1 MVRLRSNTIFGNRQ
15 RQGDTVSATN
25 ATHSTEVSAHSVVEL
40 NERQRGKPV
49 RSKQGRLE
57 LRGIALKHTGECRA
71 VSMGACSTSAS
82 GRAAMNIAV
91 SCCS

>member
-1 MVRLRSNTIFGNRQ
+1 MLGNRQ
-15 RQGDTVSATN
+15 RQGYSSATN
-25 ATHSTEVSAHSVVEL
+25 ATHSTEVLGALVEL
-40 NERQRGKPV
+40 NERQRVKPV
-49 RSKQGRLE
+49 RSKRGRLE

-71 VSMGACSTSAS
+71 VSMGACSTS